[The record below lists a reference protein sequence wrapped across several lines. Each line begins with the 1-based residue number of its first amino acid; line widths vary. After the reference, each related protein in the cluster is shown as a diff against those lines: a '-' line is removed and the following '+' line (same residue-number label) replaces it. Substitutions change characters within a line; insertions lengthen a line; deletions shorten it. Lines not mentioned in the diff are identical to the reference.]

1 MDFQENIFYITYHF
15 VILYDNIHQHIK
27 TTSYKEVFMI
37 WSWGDFSFFI
47 ELLLQSIV
55 TGLLVGGLFALASVG
70 LGLIFG
76 LMRVIN
82 FAQPDFMM
90 LGMYVAF
97 FTVALLGGVGTLG
110 PIVTPFLGAF
120 VAAVLVA
127 VLGWI
132 THRIFLSRIAGE
144 NSQDSQIIMTLGIA
158 LILQNGGLL
167 IFGADPLTIRTPLSA
182 QAWVVGFLF
191 FNKAKT
197 IASLA
202 AVLMTIALYL
212 FMSRTLTGKSLRAA
226 ADNPIAATYM
236 GINVNRA
243 HRIGFSIGIGITAAA
258 GGLIAT
264 YHPFQPYIGLDFLI
278 IMYASVVLGGLG
290 SITGAFWGG
299 LIIGLI
305 QQVSTNFVPI
315 QLQNMVVFIAFLA
328 IVLLRPHGLFG
339 RATNRV

>member
-1 MDFQENIFYITYHF
+1 
-15 VILYDNIHQHIK
+15 
-27 TTSYKEVFMI
+27 MI
-37 WSWGDFSFFI
+37 GSWGDFSFFL

-55 TGLLVGGLFALASVG
+55 TGLLIGGVFALASVG

-97 FTVALLGGVGTLG
+97 FAIALLGGVGTLG

-120 VAAVLVA
+120 VAAILVA
-127 VLGWI
+127 GLGWI
-132 THRIFLSRIAGE
+132 THRLFLSRISIR
-144 NSQDSQIIMTLGIA
+144 NSQNSQIILTLGIA
-158 LILQNGGLL
+158 LILQNGVLL
-167 IFGADPLTIRTPLSA
+167 VFGADPLTIHTPLSA

-197 IASLA
+197 ITSLA

-212 FMSRTLTGKSLRAA
+212 FMSRTSTGKSLRAV
-226 ADNPIAATYM
+226 ADNPVAATYM
-236 GINVNRA
+236 GINVKRA

-278 IMYASVVLGGLG
+278 LMYASVVLGGLG

-299 LIIGLI
+299 LTIGLI
-305 QQVSTNFVPI
+305 QQVSTSFVPI
-315 QLQNMVVFIAFLA
+315 QLQNMVVFIAFLG

-339 RATNRV
+339 RTTSRV